1 MKFDYSIAIL
11 GTVSAGK
18 STLLNGIFAKN
29 FSDMNIRRTTMTPQM
44 YQLSNT
50 SREDNY
56 QQIVNQNV
64 SLNKEYQKEIWN
76 GEEIVIHDVNFPS
89 NFIKNH
95 PNINFRIYDIPGLN
109 DQTTKDI
116 YMGWVDKNFEIFD
129 LAILVVDISSGFN
142 TSDEVS
148 VLNLIFKKMVDQ
160 PHVNLMILVNK
171 CDEMVFDNGDFMID
185 EERQEIY
192 QEQVIPTI
200 IDTASKWNL
209 NTDRIYTQKF
219 CSRNLFIYRT
229 IILNNFEEIRTF
241 LDDKHLN
248 EMMITE
254 VGRNR
259 WLKMTSTQKEKKI
272 LEMLNELREDKECYE
287 NNMIH
292 CGYKMFCEKINSIV
306 YDNKTAVLYCNN
318 LMTKVLYDTTP
329 LETLIKYSQDISEVH
344 FSNELKEFMISSIR
358 NFVAESHFKT
368 FKDEEDVHK
377 FHTNLKEAIRFENIL
392 NSFPFMYQK
401 KIITRTLLKQFYS
414 ILLDYVKDVRCDQ
427 NYFQSYFNYYIEI
440 CSEKNIDID
449 YSILTIFL
457 EHHSGTLLE
466 MNKKFFRW
474 FYEINPEMY
483 QDNIMT
489 FFYEYIDNVVDEFGL
504 IGKSVIEKETELYE
518 LYKFSFLL
526 ERLKED
532 NLRIY
537 VLQAIDTLKKY
548 SVELTKKFL
557 RESNKTESGVIYFF
571 EWLLSSPQ
579 KFLEEVD
586 EFFTDDDSEENI
598 ITDGDSSDEETSEES
613 VAILISKKKH

>member
-1 MKFDYSIAIL
+1 MKFNYSIAIL

-44 YQLSNT
+44 YQLSNL
-50 SREDNY
+50 SIEENY
-56 QQIVNQNV
+56 DKIVNQNV
-64 SLNKEYQKEIWN
+64 LLNKEFQKEIWN
-76 GEEIVIHDVNFPS
+76 GEEIIIHDVNFPS

-109 DQTTKDI
+109 DQTTKDV
-116 YMGWVDKNFEIFD
+116 YMGWVDENFEIFD

-148 VLNLIFKKMVDQ
+148 VLNLIFKKMVFQ

-171 CDEMVFDNGDFMID
+171 CDEMVFDNGDLMID
-185 EERQEIY
+185 EERQQIY
-192 QEQVIPTI
+192 QDQVIPTI
-200 IDTASKWNL
+200 NEAARKWNL
-209 NTDRIYTQKF
+209 STDRIYIQKF

-229 IILNNFEEIRTF
+229 IILNDFEEIRKF

-259 WLKMTSTQKEKKI
+259 WLKMTTTQKEKKI

-292 CGYKMFCEKINSIV
+292 CGYKIFCEKINSLV
-306 YDNKTAVLYCNN
+306 YDNKTAVPYCSN

-329 LETLIKYSQDISEVH
+329 LENLIQYSQDISDID
-344 FSNELKEFMISSIR
+344 FSNELKEFMISTIR
-358 NFVAESHFKT
+358 NFVTEYHFKT
-368 FKDEEDVHK
+368 FKDEKDVHK
-377 FHTNLKEAIRFENIL
+377 FNTNLIQAIRFENIV
-392 NSFPFMYQK
+392 NGFSFMYEK
-401 KIITRTLLKQFYS
+401 KFITGKLLKQFYL
-414 ILLDYVKDVRCDQ
+414 ILLDYVKDVRCGQ

-440 CSEKNIDID
+440 CSEKNIVID

-457 EHHSGTLLE
+457 EHQAGTLLFKNNSCT
-466 MNKKFFRW
+466 NKDLFRW
-474 FYEINPEMY
+474 LSKINPKMY
-483 QDNIMT
+483 QDYIMT
-489 FFYEYIDNVVDEFGL
+489 FLYEYVDFIINKHEVL
-504 IGKSVIEKETELYE
+504 ESSQIYTDVYE
-518 LYKFSFLL
+518 LYKFLFLL

-537 VLQAIDTLKKY
+537 VLQAIDILKHKY
-548 SVELTKKFL
+548 SINLTKKFL
-557 RESNKTESGVIYFF
+557 RESNKMGSGVIQFF
-571 EWLLSSPQ
+571 EWLLSTQ
-579 KFLEEVD
+579 NKFGIEMKNSNYENED
-586 EFFTDDDSEENI
+586 EIEDEDNI
-598 ITDGDSSDEETSEES
+598 DYVIT
-613 VAILISKKKH
+613 KKK